1 MLASQHGGQTRTA
14 EHLPAFW
21 ADGAT
26 RPLILPN
33 APGAMKRKV
42 LVVDVGGTYVKLL
55 RSSRDE
61 REFPSG
67 PRLKPQ
73 QLVAKLKETARGWK
87 FDYASIGFP
96 APVRRGRIAK
106 DPKHLAKGWVGFNFA
121 RPLGIPVGVGGGLLR
136 RLSRLPGGTES
147 GKNGDAFVGGIRL
160 SDTKK
165 HSRELKWP
173 VL

>member
-1 MLASQHGGQTRTA
+1 MLASQHGGQTSTA

-73 QLVAKLKETARGWK
+73 QLVAK
-87 FDYASIGFP
+87 
-96 APVRRGRIAK
+96 

-121 RPLGIPVGVGGGLLR
+121 RALGIPVRVVNDAALQALGSYRGGRMLFLGLGTGLGSA
-136 RLSRLPGGTES
+136 LVWDKTLIPLELGDLPYRHGHIIE
-147 GKNGDAFVGGIRL
+147 D
-160 SDTKK
+160 
-165 HSRELKWP
+165 
-173 VL
+173 

>member
-1 MLASQHGGQTRTA
+1 
-14 EHLPAFW
+14 
-21 ADGAT
+21 
-26 RPLILPN
+26 
-33 APGAMKRKV
+33 MKRKV

-121 RPLGIPVGVGGGLLR
+121 RALGLPVRVVNDAALLGLGTGLGSALEWDKTLMPLDLGDLPYRHGHIIEDYLGMPGQALL
-136 RLSRLPGGTES
+136 
-147 GKNGDAFVGGIRL
+147 GDQ
-160 SDTKK
+160 K
-165 HSRELKWP
+165 
-173 VL
+173 